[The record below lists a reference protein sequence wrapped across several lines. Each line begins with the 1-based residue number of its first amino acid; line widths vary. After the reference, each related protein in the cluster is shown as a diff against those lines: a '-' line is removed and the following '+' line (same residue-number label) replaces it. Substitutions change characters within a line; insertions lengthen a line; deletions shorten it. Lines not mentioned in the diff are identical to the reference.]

1 MCGVWTTR
9 VRSRFKTLDPC
20 SSVFFFFSLSMCVC
34 VYVWAHSLLCCV
46 VVVEW
51 VRVCECVLLE
61 QTCDRVRANDG
72 AVLCCGGGL
81 S

>member
-1 MCGVWTTR
+1 
-9 VRSRFKTLDPC
+9 
-20 SSVFFFFSLSMCVC
+20 MCVC

-72 AVLCCGGGL
+72 AVLCCGGGIEL
-81 S
+81 ELITVYVCDLALPGISAWLAQV